1 MTAKVVQ
8 LRDFNE
14 VVRITG
20 RKLAALEDWVKESE
34 KKRNSFEVS
43 IGENLLELRDRV
55 DAGEI
60 GELANWWE
68 WFEDNRM
75 LLRNIAR
82 RTAERYMQIASAP
95 DPEGKVI
102 ELRGKNRA
110 DKAASTQRQRQG
122 QEAQGGKVPIAPE
135 QAQMEP
141 ESSPEPKPQPESE
154 PEPAPVR
161 RVSAAP
167 TYPSSPED
175 DELIEQFLDLFR
187 RMSWDGRVRAM
198 KGVGALYNKW
208 RVGEDA

>member
-1 MTAKVVQ
+1 
-8 LRDFNE
+8 
-14 VVRITG
+14 
-20 RKLAALEDWVKESE
+20 
-34 KKRNSFEVS
+34 
-43 IGENLLELRDRV
+43 
-55 DAGEI
+55 
-60 GELANWWE
+60 
-68 WFEDNRM
+68 M

-122 QEAQGGKVPIAPE
+122 QGQEAQGEKVPIAPE

-141 ESSPEPKPQPESE
+141 ESSPEPKPQPEPE
-154 PEPAPVR
+154 PEPAPAR

-175 DELIEQFLDLFR
+175 DGLIEQFLDLFR
-187 RMSWDGRVRAM
+187 RLSWDGRVRAM
-198 KGVGALYNKW
+198 KAVGALFDRW
-208 RVGEDA
+208 RSGEDA